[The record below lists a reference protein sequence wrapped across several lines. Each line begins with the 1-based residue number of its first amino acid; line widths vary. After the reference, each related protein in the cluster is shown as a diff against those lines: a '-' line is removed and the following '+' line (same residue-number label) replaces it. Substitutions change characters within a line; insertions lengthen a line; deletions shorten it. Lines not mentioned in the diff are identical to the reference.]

1 MKCFQQGPCAL
12 RDQPCLS
19 LTLDHL
25 WPGSLGSLRMICEAE
40 GLLYWPQI
48 KKLGEDLC
56 AAINFYTSNK
66 PQVTDYTFRSLI
78 SSLDQ
83 TWADMR
89 PLQTSPNSPAADSSE
104 LQRKNAHTPPS
115 LCENISAVSMHSIAA
130 AFQDIHDIPPVKM
143 KLMVGARQKESYH
156 SSRVITAADQ
166 KQSQLLQGHM
176 CGPGLREKTLW
187 HKAIGGNQNII
198 QNKRMSNI
206 FYLESNVSKLPLPA
220 DNHPA
225 NPRHKTDLRISSRTL
240 SWHLFTSEEL
250 LWRYRGRW
258 SNLTICF
265 LSARLYFL
273 NFLIYL
279 SKG

>member
-1 MKCFQQGPCAL
+1 MLP
-12 RDQPCLS
+12 S
-19 LTLDHL
+19 
-25 WPGSLGSLRMICEAE
+25 
-40 GLLYWPQI
+40 
-48 KKLGEDLC
+48 
-56 AAINFYTSNK
+56 
-66 PQVTDYTFRSLI
+66 I
-78 SSLDQ
+78 S
-83 TWADMR
+83 T
-89 PLQTSPNSPAADSSE
+89 LQTNLRSQITPSITYLLLGPDLSWHAAFYK
-104 LQRKNAHTPPS
+104 RPPS
-115 LCENISAVSMHSIAA
+115 LLTPTPVNSRGKVHTRLPLFVKNTSGVSMHLIAA
-130 AFQDIHDIPPVKM
+130 AFQDSHDIPPVKM
-143 KLMVGARQKESYH
+143 KLMVGARQKESYR

-176 CGPGLREKTLW
+176 CGPGLRGKTLW
-187 HKAIGGNQNII
+187 HKAIGGNQNMI
-198 QNKRMSNI
+198 QNKRMSDI
-206 FYLESNVSKLPLPA
+206 FYLESNVSKPPLPA

-265 LSARLYFL
+265 LSTRLYFL